1 MTEAPIDAVY
11 GAPPPDLAV
20 DDAPVSRL
28 QLSPFVPGSTALES
42 IPDKG
47 LASLAMLAPPGSLER
62 RYVLAHGLRA
72 LAPGGRL
79 VALAPKDKGGARL
92 AGELEAFG
100 CIPEES
106 FRRRHRIC
114 TLIRPAGDLNLQPAL
129 DEGAPRTVPELD
141 LISQPGVFSWDRLD
155 PGTRLLMDVLPPLA
169 GNGADLG
176 CGIGILSRHAL
187 RSETVESLALVDID
201 RRAVDCARRNIT
213 DPRASF
219 LWADALTQPLGP
231 LDFIVSNPPFHVEG
245 SESRELGQDFI
256 RAARRALR
264 KGGTF
269 WLVANRH
276 LPYEAVLSAA
286 FRRVEARADKGG
298 YKIVEAVA

>member
-1 MTEAPIDAVY
+1 MTEAPIDARY
-11 GAPPPDLAV
+11 GAPPPDLV
-20 DDAPVSRL
+20 MDDASGPRI
-28 QLSPFVPGSTALES
+28 QLSPFAPGSTALETV
-42 IPDKG
+42 PDGG
-47 LASLAMLAPPGSLER
+47 LASLVMLAPPGSLER

-92 AGELEAFG
+92 AGELQAFG
-100 CIPEES
+100 CAPAES

-114 TLIRPAGDLNLQPAL
+114 ILDRPAGDLNLQLAL
-129 DEGAPRTVPELD
+129 DEGAVRIAPELD
-141 LISQPGVFSWDRLD
+141 LWSQPGVFSWDRLD
-155 PGTRLLMDVLPPLA
+155 PGSRLLMDVLPPLA

-176 CGIGILSRHAL
+176 CGIGILSRHVL
-187 RSETVESLALVDID
+187 RSEKVESLALVDID
-201 RRAVDCARRNIT
+201 RRAVDCARRNVT

-231 LDFIVSNPPFHVEG
+231 LDFVVCNPPFHAEG

-264 KGGTF
+264 KGGTL

-276 LPYEAVLSAA
+276 LPYEAVLGAA

-298 YKIVEAVA
+298 YKVVEAVA

>member
-1 MTEAPIDAVY
+1 MTEAPIDARY
-11 GAPPPDLAV
+11 GAPPPDLVAE
-20 DDAPVSRL
+20 DASVSRI
-28 QLSPFVPGSTALES
+28 QLSPFVPGSTALEAV
-42 IPDKG
+42 PDG
-47 LASLAMLAPPGSLER
+47 GIASLVMLAPPGSLER

-92 AGELEAFG
+92 AGELQAFG
-100 CIPEES
+100 CDPTES

-114 TLIRPAGDLNLQPAL
+114 ILDRPAGTLSLQAAM
-129 DEGAPRTVPELD
+129 DEGAPRLVPELD
-141 LISQPGVFSWDRLD
+141 LWSQPGVFSWDRLD
-155 PGTRLLMDVLPPLA
+155 PGSRLLMEVLPPLA
-169 GNGADLG
+169 GKGADLG

-187 RSETVESLALVDID
+187 RSDKVESLALLDID
-201 RRAVDCARRNIT
+201 RRAVDCARRNVT

-219 LWADALTQPLGP
+219 LWADALTEPLGP
-231 LDFIVSNPPFHVEG
+231 LDFVISNPPFHAEG

-264 KGGTF
+264 KGGTL

-276 LPYEAVLSAA
+276 LPYEAVLAAA
-286 FRRVEARADKGG
+286 FRRVEARTDKGG
-298 YKIVEAVA
+298 YKVVEATA

>member
-1 MTEAPIDAVY
+1 MTEAPIDARY
-11 GAPPPDLAV
+11 GAPPPDLVA
-20 DDAPVSRL
+20 DDASVSCI
-28 QLSPFVPGSTALES
+28 QLSPFAPGSTALEAV
-42 IPDKG
+42 PDGG
-47 LASLAMLAPPGSLER
+47 LASLVMLAPPGSLER

-92 AGELEAFG
+92 AAELQAFG
-100 CIPEES
+100 CDPTES

-114 TLIRPAGDLNLQPAL
+114 ILDRPAGALSLQAAM
-129 DEGAPRTVPELD
+129 DEGAPRFVPELD
-141 LISQPGVFSWDRLD
+141 LWSQPGVFSWDRLD
-155 PGTRLLMDVLPPLA
+155 PGSRLLMEVLPPLA

-176 CGIGILSRHAL
+176 CGIGILSRHVL
-187 RSETVESLALVDID
+187 RSDKVESLALVDID
-201 RRAVDCARRNIT
+201 RRAVDCARRNVT

-219 LWADALTQPLGP
+219 LWADALMQPLGP
-231 LDFIVSNPPFHVEG
+231 LDFIVSNPRSMPRAAKAANWG
-245 SESRELGQDFI
+245 RTSS
-256 RAARRALR
+256 AARRALR

-276 LPYEAVLSAA
+276 LPYEAVLAAA

-298 YKIVEAVA
+298 YKVVEAVA

>member
-1 MTEAPIDAVY
+1 
-11 GAPPPDLAV
+11 
-20 DDAPVSRL
+20 
-28 QLSPFVPGSTALES
+28 
-42 IPDKG
+42 
-47 LASLAMLAPPGSLER
+47 MLAPPGSLER

-92 AGELEAFG
+92 AGELQAFG
-100 CIPEES
+100 CAPAES

-114 TLIRPAGDLNLQPAL
+114 ILDRPAGDLNLQPAM
-129 DEGAPRTVPELD
+129 DVGAVRIAPELD
-141 LISQPGVFSWDRLD
+141 LWSQPGVFSWDRLD
-155 PGTRLLMDVLPPLA
+155 PGSRLLMDVLPPLA

-176 CGIGILSRHAL
+176 CGIGILSRHVL
-187 RSETVESLALVDID
+187 RSEKVESLTLVDID
-201 RRAVDCARRNIT
+201 RRAVDCARRNVT
-213 DPRASF
+213 DPRASL
-219 LWADALTQPLGP
+219 LWADALTPPLGP
-231 LDFIVSNPPFHVEG
+231 LDFVVCNPPFHAEG

-264 KGGTF
+264 KGGTL

-276 LPYEAVLSAA
+276 LPYEAVLGAA

-298 YKIVEAVA
+298 YKVVEAVA

>member
-1 MTEAPIDAVY
+1 MTEAPIDARY
-11 GAPPPDLAV
+11 GAPPPDLVA
-20 DDAPVSRL
+20 DDASGPRI
-28 QLSPFVPGSTALES
+28 QLSPFAPGSTALETV
-42 IPDKG
+42 PDGG
-47 LASLAMLAPPGSLER
+47 LASLVMLAPPGSLER

-92 AGELEAFG
+92 AGELQAFG
-100 CIPEES
+100 CAPTES

-114 TLIRPAGDLNLQPAL
+114 ILDRPAGDLNLQPAL
-129 DEGAPRTVPELD
+129 DEGAPRIAPELD
-141 LISQPGVFSWDRLD
+141 LWSQPGVFSWDRLD
-155 PGTRLLMDVLPPLA
+155 PGSRLLMDVLPPLA

-176 CGIGILSRHAL
+176 CGIGILSRHVL
-187 RSETVESLALVDID
+187 RSEKVESLALVDID
-201 RRAVDCARRNIT
+201 RRAVDCARRNLT

-219 LWADALTQPLGP
+219 LWADALAQPLGP
-231 LDFIVSNPPFHVEG
+231 LDFVVCNPPFHAEG

-264 KGGTF
+264 KGGTL

-276 LPYEAVLSAA
+276 LPYEAVLGAA

-298 YKIVEAVA
+298 YKVVEAVA